1 MGVWAVVVRETA
13 WGTAGILNVKGAEKL
28 SGSSRSYCN
37 PDTALW
43 PCHVGSGERRYNE
56 SKSHLA
62 GGVWSII
69 PFCVC
74 VFVLVAQF
82 CPTLWTPWTLDD
94 AEARNRIVL
103 GMGATKTVS
112 RKHNLCGNFIRIKK
126 YVSKT
131 VHLYTF
137 GHFP

>member
-13 WGTAGILNVKGAEKL
+13 WGTAGIPNVKGAEKL
-28 SGSSRSYCN
+28 SGSSRRYCS

-43 PCHVGSGERRYNE
+43 PCRLGSGESRYDG

-69 PFCVC
+69 PLCVC
-74 VFVLVAQF
+74 VCVAQF

-94 AEARNRIVL
+94 AEARNR
-103 GMGATKTVS
+103 AVS
-112 RKHNLCGNFIRIKK
+112 RYGCHKNCVQKAQSVWKF
-126 YVSKT
+126 Y
-131 VHLYTF
+131 
-137 GHFP
+137 